1 MQKKQVNDNED
12 RYKGEAGNF
21 QSLESDDGP
30 GPMKSVEG
38 WILIAKGIHEEAQED
53 DLFDAFSKYGPIK
66 NLHLNLDRRT
76 GFVKGYALI
85 EFSDFAHAQDALN
98 GVNKSD
104 GIYGKKVQV
113 DWAFKKPCKK
123 GALKPTKKQQ

>member
-1 MQKKQVNDNED
+1 MSKKQVNENAD

-30 GPMKSVEG
+30 GPMKSIEG
-38 WILIAKGIHEEAQED
+38 WILIATGIHEEAQED
-53 DLFDAFSKYGPIK
+53 DLFDAFSKFGPIK

-76 GFVKGYALI
+76 GFVKGYALV

-98 GVNKSD
+98 GLNKSD
-104 GIYGKKVQV
+104 GIYGKKIHV
-113 DWAFKKPCKK
+113 DWAFKKPSKK
-123 GALKPTKKQQ
+123 GALKQVKKQ